1 MSARP
6 ALSRPSCI
14 PSPHVFQRFELQS
27 SFGWWLCCFV
37 LRTSLCGCH
46 CCCRQ
51 RFFSV
56 SQGLRLRIVPS
67 CPAWLFLHLKLF
79 KDFFFMSI
87 SICLY
92 VHMCTTCILFL
103 CISNKQM
110 CFTCNILHVD
120 FSSEM
125 HFLRHQ
131 LQGPIVGWWCTV
143 AGRLCWSRFPWV
155 YQTLCLAGVW
165 IKSPL

>member
-14 PSPHVFQRFELQS
+14 PSPHVFQRFELQL
-27 SFGWWLCCFV
+27 SFGWCLCCFV

-46 CCCRQ
+46 CSCRQ

-56 SQGLRLRIVPS
+56 SRGLRLRIVPS
-67 CPAWLFLHLKLF
+67 CPAWL
-79 KDFFFMSI
+79 FMSI

-103 CISNKQM
+103 CISNTQM
-110 CFTCNILHVD
+110 CFTCNIPHVD
-120 FSSEM
+120 FFLWNALSSSPVTRAHCWMMVHCCRPSLLEP
-125 HFLRHQ
+125 LP
-131 LQGPIVGWWCTV
+131 LSLPNSVLGW
-143 AGRLCWSRFPWV
+143 
-155 YQTLCLAGVW
+155 CLN
-165 IKSPL
+165 